1 MIGSRPERTAPA
13 GGRRPGMGLGRP
25 AVVLSIVFHVVGF
38 FVIVGVPR
46 LLASGP
52 DMGKVYIVD
61 LVTLPGPAGPGP
73 ATPTPPAA
81 GAAAP
86 KPAPSK
92 PAAAPK
98 PPPVKK
104 PAERAIVLPDRN
116 ARKPPQKPLPVKPK
130 EEPPVKED
138 TTAKVADEATDA
150 AAAAAETAQPPPAAA
165 PSPAAGDLPA
175 VTPPVAGSGGGGE
188 GDGTGGGGDAYTF
201 YLALLKHN
209 IENAWKRPV
218 YTGDT
223 TLSATVNLRLSR
235 TGRVQKLEL
244 SRASGFDPLD
254 RSLMVA
260 VRAAE
265 PFPPFPAALAM
276 DTLAVQIVFDLTPEG
291 SESGNPG
298 D

>member
-1 MIGSRPERTAPA
+1 
-13 GGRRPGMGLGRP
+13 MGLGRP

-52 DMGKVYIVD
+52 DPGKVYVVD

-73 ATPTPPAA
+73 ATPAPPAA
-81 GAAAP
+81 AAAP
-86 KPAPSK
+86 KPEPSK

-104 PAERAIVLPDRN
+104 PTEKAIVLPDRN
-116 ARKPPQKPLPVKPK
+116 AMKAPQKPPPAKPK
-130 EEPPVKED
+130 EKPPVKED
-138 TTAKVADEATDA
+138 AAAKA
-150 AAAAAETAQPPPAAA
+150 AAAAAAAAVEAAAKEPAPTAPAAA
-165 PSPAAGDLPA
+165 TASGDIPAG
-175 VTPPVAGSGGGGE
+175 TPTVAGTGGGGE

-209 IENAWKRPV
+209 IESAWKRPV

-244 SRASGFDPLD
+244 SRASGFEPLD

-265 PFPPFPAALAM
+265 PFPPFPAALVM

>member
-1 MIGSRPERTAPA
+1 MTARPPARTAPA

-25 AVVLSIVFHVVGF
+25 AVILSIVFHVVGF

-52 DMGKVYIVD
+52 DPGKVYVVD

-73 ATPTPPAA
+73 ATPAPPAA
-81 GAAAP
+81 AAAP
-86 KPAPSK
+86 KPELSK

-104 PAERAIVLPDRN
+104 PTEKAIVLPDRN
-116 ARKPPQKPLPVKPK
+116 AKKPPQKPQPAKPK

-138 TTAKVADEATDA
+138 
-150 AAAAAETAQPPPAAA
+150 AAAAEAAAKEPAPTAPTAPAAA
-165 PSPAAGDLPA
+165 TASGDIPAGSP
-175 VTPPVAGSGGGGE
+175 TVAGTGGGGE

-244 SRASGFDPLD
+244 SRASGFEPLD